1 MGKESQLY
9 PLIQNELKEKFKQI
23 KPLAGSYHL
32 ELTYT
37 GKFSEKLKREVK
49 DDIVFSFL
57 KKRASPDITGFLKS
71 ILGTDF
77 ITVEVKR
84 KGIVLDDIYQAKKYA
99 DLFRAKYG
107 FLLSSEPI
115 PEEIKRLSRT
125 TNILV
130 TSEGR
135 SIKIAQ
141 YNEKNGKILDRTW
154 FPENPFE
161 EW

>member
-1 MGKESQLY
+1 MRFIHY
-9 PLIQNELKEKFKQI
+9 IFIQ
-23 KPLAGSYHL
+23 
-32 ELTYT
+32 
-37 GKFSEKLKREVK
+37 
-49 DDIVFSFL
+49 
-57 KKRASPDITGFLKS
+57 ASPDITGFLKG
-71 ILGTDF
+71 IFGTDF

-84 KGIVLDDIYQAKKYA
+84 KQIVLDDIYQAKKYA

-141 YNEKNGKILDRTW
+141 YDEENGKISDRTW

>member
-1 MGKESQLY
+1 MGKESQVY
-9 PLIQNELKEKFKQI
+9 PLIQNELKDKFKQI
-23 KPLAGSYHL
+23 EPLFGNRHL
-32 ELTYT
+32 ELTHT

-57 KKRASPDITGFLKS
+57 KKRASPDITGFLKGPFS
-71 ILGTDF
+71 DTQF

-84 KGIVLDDIYQAKKYA
+84 KRIVLDDIYQAKKYA

-125 TNILV
+125 TNIFV

-141 YNEKNGKILDRTW
+141 YIEENGKILDRTW

-161 EW
+161 E